1 MATVTMTTTMI
12 PTDIT
17 IIVLEEHVYIYLSP
31 FLLLVIV
38 IVTYNNCYYYK
49 SNAITNTAE
58 T

>member
-1 MATVTMTTTMI
+1 MTTTMI